1 MTEEKKDKSVVEV
14 PKDAGLLVNFTRMI
28 RLVMRLIGDSRVNF
42 LLKILPLGALA
53 YMIFPDPIPYIDDAL
68 ILGLGTY
75 VFVEL
80 CPEDVVEE
88 HRAKLWGESEDDS
101 EDVLDA
107 SFKDKPEE

>member
-1 MTEEKKDKSVVEV
+1 MAEENKNRSVVNV
-14 PKDAGLLVNFTRMI
+14 PKDAGLLVNFTRMV
-28 RLVMRLIGDSRVNF
+28 RLVMRLIGDNRVNF

-53 YMIFPDPIPYIDDAL
+53 YMIIPDPLPYIDDAL

-80 CPEDVVEE
+80 CPEDIVEE
-88 HRAKLWGESEDDS
+88 HRAKLWGESKDDS